1 MLFVKQL
8 TQFIKSTQKYIM
20 KTNFY
25 KAFLLHAMVAC
36 TLSTQAQWTKVSSNG
51 AADLVVHNN
60 TIYSST
66 GFKSSDGSNWTSM
79 TNFNGGNCL
88 TVYENTL
95 FSGGNGS
102 TFYKSTD
109 DGATWT
115 MVSGRSGLTSV
126 TMTSI
131 YKDGSNYVYGTT
143 GGGKWQYS
151 TDNGSNWS
159 GSDIVWGVSVG
170 NIGPDFVKLNNV
182 LYSCAYSNV
191 FKSTDNG
198 KNWDTTRA
206 FGQTNS
212 ICAQGTDLYCAG
224 YGSGVFKSSDAGASW
239 TCKLGCAPTS
249 TEKSSARVISSGTSI
264 FVGGALGKVN
274 QSTDG
279 GDSWINLSGDGTVL
293 GTTELVADL
302 AVFNNQLY
310 ASTAQGIYRRDI
322 SGGTTSVDKLEDN
335 LTLSVYP
342 NPVQNDVSISVNNVL
357 TINSVTIK
365 NLQGQQ
371 VYSGS
376 NIQNNAKLDISTLS
390 QGIYFIEVV
399 SNDKTAIKKVI
410 K

>member
-1 MLFVKQL
+1 
-8 TQFIKSTQKYIM
+8 M

-25 KAFLLHAMVAC
+25 KTILLQALLAVA
-36 TLSTQAQWTKVSSNG
+36 TASQAQWTKVSSNG

-79 TNFNGGNCL
+79 TGFNGGNCL
-88 TVYENTL
+88 SVYENTL

-131 YKDGSNYVYGTT
+131 YKEGSNYVYGTT

-249 TEKSSARVISSGTSI
+249 TEKSSIRVISSGTNI

-279 GDSWINLSGDGTVL
+279 GASWTNLSGDGTVL

-310 ASTAQGIYRRDI
+310 AATALGIYRRDFT
-322 SGGTTSVDKLEDN
+322 GGSTGINSIENN
-335 LTLSVYP
+335 LSLSVFP
-342 NPVQNDVSISVNNVL
+342 NPAQNELNISVSNAS
-357 TINSVTIK
+357 TINMVTIN

-371 VYSGS
+371 VYRES
-376 NIQNNAKLDISTLS
+376 NIPNNSKLDVSTLP
-390 QGIYFIEVV
+390 QGVYFIEVV
-399 SNDKTAIKKVI
+399 SKGKIAIEKII